1 MSHIITEQL
10 LGHLSRPKD
19 PMAVPDIL
27 LVVFEYLEANDLVRA
42 RQVCALWRNLINGNI
57 HADVKLWLAPSQPAL
72 NPASDGTFRWNPRF
86 RTLFHGRIVV
96 GPQDDVAANVTIL
109 RNRWG
114 FGSAK
119 RNRFLPA
126 IPPREAIVRKMF
138 LSDPP
143 IQRISIFDPM
153 AIGMPYTQLLPN
165 WGRSANEVMRG
176 RGITTVVHNV
186 EGLKIGDLLDWLERC
201 PSPYKV

>member
-1 MSHIITEQL
+1 MVF
-10 LGHLSRPKD
+10 G
-19 PMAVPDIL
+19 DIL
-27 LVVFEYLEANDLVRA
+27 LDMFEYMEPNDLVRA
-42 RQVCALWRNLINGNI
+42 RQVCALWRNLIDGNI
-57 HADVKLWLAPSQPAL
+57 HADRTLWLAPTQPVM
-72 NPASDGTFRWNPRF
+72 NPASGGTFRWNPRF

-96 GPQDDVAANVTIL
+96 GPQDDVAADATIL

-114 FGSAK
+114 LGSAQ

-126 IPPREAIVRKMF
+126 IPSREAIVRKMF

-153 AIGMPYTQLLPN
+153 PTGVPYTQLLVD
-165 WGRSANEVMRG
+165 WRRSPEAVMLG
-176 RGITTVVHNV
+176 GVMTTVVHNV
-186 EGLKIGDLLDWLERC
+186 EGLKIGDLLNWLERC